1 MKRLLMTSSLMLG
14 ICACGATLKPMMKSN
29 WRNGIRLEDDGG
41 PVSIGSLLT
50 FAKPDWTDRYV
61 RSRPEGYNGVITVEK
76 TDNGFVEHV
85 TPDKL
90 GVAQIDEYS
99 VHCQGDTAVIT
110 AQATFLKNDVPI
122 MMEHIPFMLH
132 PVFMEGANYKI
143 KTADGQVQSGT
154 LDMRE
159 RTSVKLL
166 PIPPFVEGIFES
178 YRGKISVKVLEGPSL
193 EIQDRRANVF
203 SNYGRVYLLLTTKPD
218 CQGLGQIRHVIQ
230 LKYEKN
236 EAKAIRQIDA
246 IAKTMPDA
254 QRFPEVKPDFPLLP
268 QPHDIHYNDE
278 SYRPSPHD
286 AIAVIGG
293 SDKIRRHIAKLAPEL
308 GLSAMPRENAGVRI
322 LIGNDDEDEAYTID
336 ITAKG
341 VDIAAKGERGAFYA
355 LQTLRGLKRHGRF
368 QGVHVTDGPDFKIR
382 AIHAMADSDTLSN
395 LGSWIPIM
403 LAPMKINTILLECPY
418 VTWDA
423 MAGQHHPLGMPK
435 ADLLKFLEIAKEN
448 YITVY
453 PLIPTLSHNQWFFQ
467 NDKNLELL
475 DNPEDKYACN
485 PLIPAVYTKLEALFN
500 EVIDTFGHPKYFHI
514 SHDEL
519 PSNFP
524 VNEEGKKV
532 GAKKLFYDDIMWHYE
547 FFKKRGIKLMMWH
560 DMLVTKKETGPR
572 CVANARDGIEKLRD
586 ELPKDIIITT
596 WNYDDKG
603 GDFNSEAGRQV
614 AEFEKIHASGF
625 PQLGAGWFSANNLK
639 RLSLAAKELHFMGMI
654 ETTWHNK
661 FLSGGLLTTQ
671 YKQVVAYPRAAAL
684 FWNADTPEQ
693 DYPKVLVDFL
703 RKRHDTTTTLH
714 AVPFKA
720 NILLDK
726 TFDNL
731 PEHVKTL
738 DNVEFQLAK
747 QDGQTAALSVKSNY
761 YDILPAK
768 IRLPL
773 QTTCRQIHVLHTLLD
788 KTRRKD
794 AVTVRLVFR
803 YADRTFSIAHTR
815 NNFQINYG
823 TSPQFFDG
831 DKPAILCEVATPYE
845 IPSFLRNHHNVVSW
859 KNDDGEPLN
868 VWSSTWSNPFPE
880 KQLDH
885 LLVEARDLECVY
897 CLLAVTLEK

>member
-1 MKRLLMTSSLMLG
+1 
-14 ICACGATLKPMMKSN
+14 
-29 WRNGIRLEDDGG
+29 
-41 PVSIGSLLT
+41 
-50 FAKPDWTDRYV
+50 
-61 RSRPEGYNGVITVEK
+61 
-76 TDNGFVEHV
+76 
-85 TPDKL
+85 
-90 GVAQIDEYS
+90 
-99 VHCQGDTAVIT
+99 
-110 AQATFLKNDVPI
+110 
-122 MMEHIPFMLH
+122 
-132 PVFMEGANYKI
+132 
-143 KTADGQVQSGT
+143 
-154 LDMRE
+154 
-159 RTSVKLL
+159 
-166 PIPPFVEGIFES
+166 
-178 YRGKISVKVLEGPSL
+178 
-193 EIQDRRANVF
+193 
-203 SNYGRVYLLLTTKPD
+203 
-218 CQGLGQIRHVIQ
+218 
-230 LKYEKN
+230 
-236 EAKAIRQIDA
+236 
-246 IAKTMPDA
+246 
-254 QRFPEVKPDFPLLP
+254 
-268 QPHDIHYNDE
+268 
-278 SYRPSPHD
+278 
-286 AIAVIGG
+286 
-293 SDKIRRHIAKLAPEL
+293 
-308 GLSAMPRENAGVRI
+308 
-322 LIGNDDEDEAYTID
+322 
-336 ITAKG
+336 
-341 VDIAAKGERGAFYA
+341 
-355 LQTLRGLKRHGRF
+355 
-368 QGVHVTDGPDFKIR
+368 
-382 AIHAMADSDTLSN
+382 
-395 LGSWIPIM
+395 M

-423 MAGQHHPLGMPK
+423 MEGQHHPLGMPK

-475 DNPEDKYACN
+475 DNPNDKYAYN
-485 PLIPAVYTKLEALFN
+485 PMNPAVYTKLEALFN
-500 EVIDTFGHPKYFHI
+500 EVIETFEHPKYFHI

-519 PSNFP
+519 PSYFP
-524 VNEEGKKV
+524 FNEDGKKV
-532 GAKKLFYDDIMWHYE
+532 GAKELFYADIMWHYR

-560 DMLVTKKETGPR
+560 DMLVTKAETGPHS
-572 CVANARDGIEKLRD
+572 VANARNGIEELRN

-596 WNYDDKG
+596 WNYDLRGGDSNNKG
-603 GDFNSEAGRQV
+603 GVRV
-614 AEFEKIHASGF
+614 AEFDKIHASGF
-625 PQLGAGWFSANNLK
+625 PQLGAGWFAANNLK
-639 RLSLAAKELHFMGMI
+639 RLSLAAKKLHFMGMI

-684 FWNADTPEQ
+684 FWNAETPEQ
-693 DYPKVLVDFL
+693 DYPKVVVDFL

-731 PEHVKTL
+731 PERVKTL

-761 YDILPAK
+761 YDGLPEK

-794 AVTVRLVFR
+794 AVTARLVFR
-803 YADRTFSIAHTR
+803 YTDGTFAIAQPR

-831 DKPAILCEVATPYE
+831 DKPAILYEVATPYE
-845 IPSFLRNHHNVVSW
+845 APSFLRNHRNVVSW

-868 VWSSTWSNPFPE
+868 IWSSTWSNPFPE

>member
-1 MKRLLMTSSLMLG
+1 MKTLLMTSSLMLG

-29 WRNGIRLEDDGG
+29 WNYGIRLEDDGG

-61 RSRPEGYNGVITVEK
+61 RSRPESYNGVITVEK
-76 TDNGFVEHV
+76 RDDGFVEHV
-85 TPDKL
+85 TTDKL

-99 VHCQGDTAVIT
+99 VRCQGNTAVIT
-110 AQATFLKNDVPI
+110 AQATFLKDVPI
-122 MMEHIPFMLH
+122 MMEHIPFMIH
-132 PVFMEGANYKI
+132 PVFMEGANYEI
-143 KTADGQVQSGT
+143 KTADGKIQHGT

-159 RTSVKLL
+159 QTSVTKLPL
-166 PIPPFVEGIFES
+166 PPFVEGVFES
-178 YRGKISVKVLEGPSL
+178 YRGRIAVKVLEGPSL

-218 CQGLGQIRHVIQ
+218 CQGLDMIRQVVQ
-230 LKYEKN
+230 LTYDKN
-236 EAKAIRQIDA
+236 SSKAIPQTEA
-246 IAKTMPDA
+246 VAKTMTDIP
-254 QRFPEVKPDFPLLP
+254 RFPETKPAFPLLP
-268 QPHDIHYNDE
+268 QPHEIRFNQDVYTPN
-278 SYRPSPHD
+278 PHD
-286 AIAVIGG
+286 AVAVIGG
-293 SDKIRRHIAKLAPEL
+293 SDRIRRHIAKLAPEL
-308 GLSAMPRENAGVRI
+308 GLSAMQRENAGVRI
-322 LIGNDDEDEAYTID
+322 MIGNDDEDESYTID
-336 ITAKG
+336 VTARG

-355 LQTLRGLKRHGRF
+355 LQTLRGLKQNGRF
-368 QGVHVTDGPDFKIR
+368 QGVHITDSPDFKIR

-395 LGSWIPIM
+395 LGSWMSIM

-423 MAGQHHPLGMPK
+423 MEGQHHPLGMPK
-435 ADLLKFLEIAKEN
+435 TDLLKFLEIAKEN

-475 DNPEDKYACN
+475 DNPNDKYACN

-500 EVIDTFGHPKYFHI
+500 EVIETFEHPKYFHI

-519 PSNFP
+519 PAYFP
-524 VNEEGKKV
+524 FNEDGKKV

-547 FFKKRGIKLMMWH
+547 FFKKRGIRLMMWH
-560 DMLVTKKETGPR
+560 DMLVTKAETSPHS
-572 CVANARDGIEKLRD
+572 VANARDGIEELRN

-596 WNYDDKG
+596 WNYDLRGGDSNNKG
-603 GDFNSEAGRQV
+603 GVRV
-614 AEFEKIHASGF
+614 AEFDKIHASGF

-639 RLSLAAKELHFMGMI
+639 RLSLAAKKLHFMGMI

-703 RKRHDTTTTLH
+703 RKCHDLTTTLH
-714 AVPFKA
+714 GLPFKA

-726 TFDNL
+726 TYDNL

-747 QDGQTAALSVKSNY
+747 QDGHTAVLSVKSNY
-761 YDILPAK
+761 YDSLPEK

-794 AVTVRLVFR
+794 AVAVRLVFR
-803 YADRTFSIAHTR
+803 YTDGTFAIAQPR

-845 IPSFLRNHHNVVSW
+845 KFSFLRNHRNVVSW

>member
-1 MKRLLMTSSLMLG
+1 MTSSLMLG

-41 PVSIGSLLT
+41 PISVASLLT

-61 RSRPEGYNGVITVEK
+61 RSRPESYNGIITVEK
-76 TDNGFVEHV
+76 TDDGFVEHV

-99 VHCQGDTAVIT
+99 VRCQGNTAVIT
-110 AQATFLKNDVPI
+110 AQATFLKDVPI

-132 PVFMEGANYKI
+132 PVFMEGANYEI
-143 KTADGQVQSGT
+143 TTPDGQVQRGT
-154 LDMRE
+154 IDMRE
-159 RTSVKLL
+159 RTSVKTL
-166 PIPPFVEGIFES
+166 PISPFIEGVFES
-178 YRGKISVKVLEGPSL
+178 YRGRIAVKVLDGPPL

-203 SNYGRVYLLLTTKPD
+203 ANYGRVYLLLTTKPD
-218 CQGLGQIRHVIQ
+218 CQGLDKIRHVIQ
-230 LKYEKN
+230 LTYDKN
-236 EAKAIRQIDA
+236 TAKAVPQTDA
-246 IAKTMPDA
+246 IAKTTADVK
-254 QRFPEVKPDFPLLP
+254 RFPEMKPDFPLLP
-268 QPHDIHYNDE
+268 QPHNIHYNDE
-278 SYRPSPHD
+278 SYRPNPHD

-293 SDKIRRHIAKLAPEL
+293 SDKIRHHIAKLAPEL
-308 GLSAMPRENAGVRI
+308 GLSAMPRENAGMRI
-322 LIGNDDEDEAYTID
+322 MIGNDDEDESYTID
-336 ITAKG
+336 ITVKG

-355 LQTLRGLKRHGRF
+355 LQTLRGLKRNGRF
-368 QGVHVTDGPDFKIR
+368 QGVHVADSPDFKIR

-395 LGSWIPIM
+395 LGSWMSIM

-467 NDKNLELL
+467 NDKNLELQ
-475 DNPEDKYACN
+475 DNPQDKYAYN
-485 PLIPAVYTKLEALFN
+485 PLKPAVYTKLEALFN
-500 EVIDTFGHPKYFHI
+500 EVIETFGHPKYFHI

-519 PSNFP
+519 PIGFP
-524 VNEEGKKV
+524 VNEDGKKV
-532 GAKKLFYDDIMWHYE
+532 GAKELFYADIMWHYN
-547 FFKKRGIKLMMWH
+547 FFKKRDIKLMMWH

-572 CVANARDGIEKLRD
+572 CVANARDGIEELRN

-614 AEFEKIHASGF
+614 AEFEKINDSGF

-639 RLSLAAKELHFMGMI
+639 RLSLAAKKLHFMGMI

-703 RKRHDTTTTLH
+703 RKRHDSTTTLH
-714 AVPFKA
+714 GLPFKA

-726 TFDNL
+726 TYDNL
-731 PEHVKTL
+731 PEYVKTL

-747 QDGQTAALSVKSNY
+747 QNGQTAALSVKSNY
-761 YDILPAK
+761 YDGLPEK

-794 AVTVRLVFR
+794 AVAVRLVFR
-803 YADRTFSIAHTR
+803 YADGTFAIAQPR

-823 TSPQFFDG
+823 TSPQFSDG

-845 IPSFLRNHHNVVSW
+845 KFSFLRNHRNVVSW
-859 KNDDGEPLN
+859 KNDDGEPMN

-885 LLVEARDLECVY
+885 LLVEARDPECVY

>member
-1 MKRLLMTSSLMLG
+1 MKTLLMTSSLMLG

-29 WRNGIRLEDDGG
+29 WNYGIRLEDDGG

-76 TDNGFVEHV
+76 RDDGFVEHV
-85 TPDKL
+85 TADKL

-99 VHCQGDTAVIT
+99 VRCQGNTAVIT
-110 AQATFLKNDVPI
+110 AQATFLKDVPI
-122 MMEHIPFMLH
+122 MMEHIPFMIH
-132 PVFMEGANYKI
+132 PVFMEGAAYEI
-143 KTADGQVQSGT
+143 TTADGKIQRGT

-159 RTSVKLL
+159 RLSVTTL
-166 PIPPFVEGIFES
+166 PIPPFVEAVFES
-178 YRGKISVKVLEGPSL
+178 CRGRIAVKVLEGPPL
-193 EIQDRRANVF
+193 EIQDRRANVY
-203 SNYGRVYLLLTTKPD
+203 SNYGRLYLLLTTKPD
-218 CQGLGQIRHVIQ
+218 CQGLDKIRHVIQ
-230 LKYEKN
+230 FTYDKN
-236 EAKAIRQIDA
+236 TPQAIPNTNAVAKPMADVR
-246 IAKTMPDA
+246 
-254 QRFPEVKPDFPLLP
+254 RLPEPRPAFPLLP
-268 QPHDIHYNDE
+268 KPHDIQYNGE
-278 SYRPSPHD
+278 SYRPSPKD
-286 AIAVIGG
+286 YIAVIGG

-308 GLSAMPRENAGVRI
+308 GLSATPKENAAMRI
-322 LIGNDDEDEAYTID
+322 IIGNDDEDESYTID

-341 VDIAAKGERGAFYA
+341 ADIAAKSERGAFYA
-355 LQTLRGLKRHGRF
+355 IQTLRGLKRNGSF
-368 QGVHVTDGPDFKIR
+368 QGVRITDSPDFKMR

-395 LGSWIPIM
+395 LGSWISIM

-423 MAGQHHPLGMPK
+423 MEGQHHPLGMPK

-453 PLIPTLSHNQWFFQ
+453 PLISTLSHNQWFFQ

-475 DNPEDKYACN
+475 DNPNDKYAYN
-485 PLIPAVYTKLEALFN
+485 PMNPAVYTKLEALFN
-500 EVIDTFGHPKYFHI
+500 EVIETFEHPKYFHI

-519 PSNFP
+519 PSYFP
-524 VNEEGKKV
+524 FNEDGKKV
-532 GAKKLFYDDIMWHYE
+532 GAKELFYADIMWHYR

-560 DMLVTKKETGPR
+560 DMLVTKAETGPHS
-572 CVANARDGIEKLRD
+572 VANARDGIEELRN

-596 WNYDDKG
+596 WNYDLRGGDSNNKG
-603 GDFNSEAGRQV
+603 GVRV
-614 AEFEKIHASGF
+614 AEFDKIHASGF
-625 PQLGAGWFSANNLK
+625 PQLGAGWFAANNLK
-639 RLSLAAKELHFMGMI
+639 RLSLAAKKLHFMGMI

-684 FWNADTPEQ
+684 FWNAETPEQ
-693 DYPKVLVDFL
+693 DYPKVVVDFL

-761 YDILPAK
+761 YDGLPEK

-794 AVTVRLVFR
+794 AVTARLVFR
-803 YADRTFSIAHTR
+803 YTDGTFAIAQPR

-831 DKPAILCEVATPYE
+831 DKPAILYEVATPYE
-845 IPSFLRNHHNVVSW
+845 APSFLRNHRNVVSW

-868 VWSSTWSNPFPE
+868 IWSSTWSNPFPE

>member
-1 MKRLLMTSSLMLG
+1 MTSSLMLG

-76 TDNGFVEHV
+76 TDDGFVEHV

-99 VHCQGDTAVIT
+99 VRCQGNTAVIT
-110 AQATFLKNDVPI
+110 AQATFLKNNVPI

-132 PVFMEGANYKI
+132 PVFMEGANYEI
-143 KTADGQVQSGT
+143 KTADGQIHSRT

-166 PIPPFVEGIFES
+166 PIPPFVEGVFES
-178 YRGKISVKVLEGPSL
+178 CRGRIAVKVLDGPPL

-218 CQGLGQIRHVIQ
+218 CQGLD
-230 LKYEKN
+230 K
-236 EAKAIRQIDA
+236 IRQVVQLTYDKCTSKTLPQTDA
-246 IAKTMPDA
+246 IAKTMADVK
-254 QRFPEVKPDFPLLP
+254 RFPEMKPDFPLLP
-268 QPHDIHYNDE
+268 QPHIIHYNGE
-278 SYRPSPHD
+278 SYRPSPKD
-286 AIAVIGG
+286 CIAVIGG

-308 GLSAMPRENAGVRI
+308 GLSATPKENAAMRI
-322 LIGNDDEDEAYTID
+322 MIGNDDEDESYTID
-336 ITAKG
+336 ISAKG
-341 VDIAAKGERGAFYA
+341 ADIAAKSERGAFYA
-355 LQTLRGLKRHGRF
+355 IQTLRGMKRNGRF
-368 QGVHVTDGPDFKIR
+368 QGVRITDSPDFKMR

-448 YITVY
+448 YISVY

-475 DNPEDKYACN
+475 DNPKDKYAYN
-485 PLIPAVYTKLEALFN
+485 PMNPAVYAKLEALFN
-500 EVIDTFGHPKYFHI
+500 EVIETFEHPKYFHI

-519 PSNFP
+519 PAYFP
-524 VNEEGKKV
+524 FNEEGKKV
-532 GAKKLFYDDIMWHYE
+532 GAKELFYADIMWHYR

-560 DMLVTKKETGPR
+560 DMLVTKAETSPHS
-572 CVANARDGIEKLRD
+572 VANARNGIEELRN

-596 WNYDDKG
+596 WNYDLMGGDSNSKG
-603 GDFNSEAGRQV
+603 GVQV
-614 AEFEKIHASGF
+614 AEFDKIHASGF
-625 PQLGAGWFSANNLK
+625 PQIGAGWFAANNLK
-639 RLSLAAKELHFMGMI
+639 RLSLAAKKLHFMGMI

-703 RKRHDTTTTLH
+703 RKRHDSTTTLH
-714 AVPFKA
+714 GLPFKA

-726 TFDNL
+726 TYDNL

-761 YDILPAK
+761 YDGLPDK

-773 QTTCRQIHVLHTLLD
+773 QTTCRQIHVLHTLQD

-794 AVTVRLVFR
+794 AVAVRLVFR
-803 YADRTFSIAHTR
+803 YTDGTFSIAQPR

-823 TSPQFFDG
+823 TSPQFSDG

-845 IPSFLRNHHNVVSW
+845 APSFLRNHRNVVSW
-859 KNDDGEPLN
+859 KNDDGEPMN

-885 LLVEARDLECVY
+885 LLVEARDPECVY